1 MTARN
6 DDGLGRSRVPRPFAL
21 RFVRTRRGHS
31 VPRAA
36 DTSVAREDGPGGRRY
51 FFFAFFFAPPLP
63 ARFSARSI
71 FPSQVSAAAR
81 AFFLL
86 P

>member
-1 MTARN
+1 MN

-21 RFVRTRRGHS
+21 VVRANSEGALDPPRRWM
-31 VPRAA
+31 
-36 DTSVAREDGPGGRRY
+36 SVAREGRHEGRRY
-51 FFFAFFFAPPLP
+51 FFFAAFFAPPLLP
-63 ARFSARSI
+63 RFSARSI
-71 FPSQVSAAAR
+71 FPSQASAAAR